1 MTPNDRKDAPDALE
15 SAQVWISCAAAAAVL
30 GVSSRAIQ
38 KRAAR
43 GSLKARKVER
53 GGVSVWEIDGRE
65 LGANQGANMDASIA
79 SNGREPANLLPKV
92 DANIVPP
99 HVQIDREQGANMD
112 ASIGGSGANL
122 REMDASIAPDFA
134 ARYVE
139 HLEKENDFLRRA
151 LEGAQQSEAMTKA
164 ALREALKAMP
174 KQLTSGGGGGDLQQV
189 ATEKRAREAISGQ
202 NGTELE
208 QVGTAPQIDQSAP
221 KSTAKAAHEQN
232 HTSAR
237 DDAQSGDISTYD
249 ALADWL
255 ENQL

>member
-1 MTPNDRKDAPDALE
+1 MTPDTHKTAPDALE

-53 GGVSVWEIDGRE
+53 GGVPVWEIDGRE
-65 LGANQGANMDASIA
+65 LGANMDASIA
-79 SNGREPANLLPKV
+79 SNGREPANLLPKL
-92 DANIVPP
+92 DANIVPS

-112 ASIGGSGANL
+112 ASTGANL

-134 ARYVE
+134 ARYME
-139 HLEKENDFLRRA
+139 HLEKENEFLRRA

-174 KQLTSGGGGGDLQQV
+174 KQLTSGAASGEMGQV
-189 ATEKRAREAISGQ
+189 GTENRSELTQVNAEKSARDSG
-202 NGTELE
+202 ELE
-208 QVGTAPQIDQSAP
+208 QGTAPETDQNRP
-221 KSTAKAAHEQN
+221 KPTAKAAHDYN

-237 DDAQSGDISTYD
+237 DDAQNGDISTYD

>member
-1 MTPNDRKDAPDALE
+1 MTPDVTTTAPDALE
-15 SAQVWISCAAAAAVL
+15 SAQVWISCAAAAAVF

-53 GGVSVWEIDGRE
+53 GGVSVWEINGRE

-92 DANIVPP
+92 DANIVPS
-99 HVQIDREQGANMD
+99 HVQIDRERGANMD
-112 ASIGGSGANL
+112 ASTGANGANL
-122 REMDASIAPDFA
+122 KEMDASIAPDFA

-139 HLEKENDFLRRA
+139 HLEKENEFLRRA

-174 KQLTSGGGGGDLQQV
+174 KQLTSGAASGEMGQIGTDTRTPDAPISSDKPRGV
-189 ATEKRAREAISGQ
+189 VTPGAASNEAQ
-202 NGTELE
+202 NGD
-208 QVGTAPQIDQSAP
+208 VSSYSSI
-221 KSTAKAAHEQN
+221 
-232 HTSAR
+232 
-237 DDAQSGDISTYD
+237 
-249 ALADWL
+249 ADWL
-255 ENQL
+255 ESEILER